1 MEYLCTYNDLWV
13 GKYLPN
19 PLNPTRPIRPNLVF
33 FCFFFCKKGLDF
45 FQPVQGEASC
55 RYKKFWVV
63 DTHPTPLEYKL
74 KKKIK
79 KKKKKK
85 NPNLNSFFPFF
96 FLLPLLSFSHLLP
109 PSLVSLYLVC
119 SLLSLY
125 EIGALSILL
134 G

>member
-1 MEYLCTYNDLWV
+1 MGGQILA
-13 GKYLPN
+13 KPAKPN
-19 PLNPTRPIRPNLVF
+19 PPDPPKFSVF
-33 FCFFFCKKGLDF
+33 LFFFCKKGLDF
-45 FQPVQGEASC
+45 FQPVQGGASC

-74 KKKIK
+74 KKKK

-85 NPNLNSFFPFF
+85 NPNLNSFFPSF

-109 PSLVSLYLVC
+109 PSLSLVSLYLVC